1 MFALSVYFT
10 FRSNGQNLVSGQNFP
25 PQAKYRETSHNFH
38 SLSEKFFGGWGLSFK
53 KVPASPV
60 SLVSLHKGI
69 ISGRIISS
77 PTNPQASSLV
87 GISSPAVRIG
97 FLPRKPP
104 HLPYPPYLRCHF
116 FCCLHQIDIT
126 RRCGRS
132 FVSLTCARTE
142 ALHTETSLPFFIS
155 RRARSTTCSAVTYL
169 L

>member
-1 MFALSVYFT
+1 MHTLESSAKST
-10 FRSNGQNLVSGQNFP
+10 LVL
-25 PQAKYRETSHNFH
+25 PQAKCRETSHNFH

-104 HLPYPPYLRCHF
+104 HPPHPSLPSSRLPYLRCHF

-142 ALHTETSLPFFIS
+142 ALQTETSLPFFIS